1 MRPILFEIPIP
12 FANIAI
18 PISSY
23 GMMLALSF
31 LVGVSLAARDAERQ
45 GIDPNDYFTAAIYG
59 MIFAILGARIFYIIQ
74 NWSDYASRPL
84 QVFALWRGGLVFY
97 GGFFGGTIGVG
108 LYVYFK
114 GIHVWKFLDATTPS
128 IALGLFFTRIGCFL
142 NGCCYGKPTDLPW
155 GVRFQ
160 KGSNVYYDEIEK
172 GLITGSNASS
182 LSLHPVQLYESL
194 EGLVLFL
201 IFFFFLGKRKKFD
214 GQTFWTFPLI
224 YSVLRFANEL
234 LRGDDIRGYIWS
246 PYITTSQ
253 FFSLLLFPLSIG
265 VLIYMKRRKPIAS
278 EEQ

>member
-1 MRPILFEIPIP
+1 
-12 FANIAI
+12 
-18 PISSY
+18 
-23 GMMLALSF
+23 MLALSF

-59 MIFAILGARIFYIIQ
+59 MIFAILGARVFYIIQ
-74 NWSDYASRPL
+74 NWSDYSSRPL

-114 GIHVWKFLDATTPS
+114 GIPVWKFLDATTPS

-155 GVRFQ
+155 AVRFPR
-160 KGSNVYYDEIEK
+160 GSNVYYDEIEK

-182 LSLHPVQLYESL
+182 LPLHPVQLYESL
-194 EGLVLFL
+194 EGLILFL
-201 IFFFFLGKRKKFD
+201 IFFFILSKRKKFD

-265 VLIYMKRRKPIAS
+265 VLIYMKRRKPVAS
-278 EEQ
+278 EVR